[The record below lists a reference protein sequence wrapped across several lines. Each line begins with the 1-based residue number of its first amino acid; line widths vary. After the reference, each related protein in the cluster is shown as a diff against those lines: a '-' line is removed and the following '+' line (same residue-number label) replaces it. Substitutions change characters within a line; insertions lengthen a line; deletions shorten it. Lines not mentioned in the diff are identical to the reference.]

1 MLENWCY
8 ESEPLLLMSGHVD
21 DHSQKMPADLLQS
34 IIDSKKANAG
44 VFNKRQCILGLFD
57 QVRLEATA
65 DDQRPAVKR
74 ADDQRAGRGGTGRRT
89 MTARFSCTV
98 PSRAMSQQC
107 MRGAAEAVATNG
119 PA

>member
-8 ESEPLLLMSGHVD
+8 ESDPLLLMSGHVD

-57 QVRLEATA
+57 QVRGGAGGRSGDGRSAGGPGWGTR
-65 DDQRPAVKR
+65 DHDPTRMYRAVQSDVS
-74 ADDQRAGRGGTGRRT
+74 AVHARGSGSSGDEW
-89 MTARFSCTV
+89 
-98 PSRAMSQQC
+98 PSII
-107 MRGAAEAVATNG
+107 
-119 PA
+119 

>member
-21 DHSQKMPADLLQS
+21 DHSQKMPAELLQS

-57 QVRLEATA
+57 QVRLEWRGPAISGL
-65 DDQRPAVKR
+65 DDQQARLAVSGLSIS
-74 ADDQRAGRGGTGRRT
+74 GRLISGMDGRDW
-89 MTARFSCTV
+89 
-98 PSRAMSQQC
+98 PSE
-107 MRGAAEAVATNG
+107 AAESTAAG
-119 PA
+119 GSGF

>member
-57 QVRLEATA
+57 QVRGGGGGGRLIG
-65 DDQRPAVKR
+65 
-74 ADDQRAGRGGTGRRT
+74 AGRSAGWTISGRGWPLVGG
-89 MTARFSCTV
+89 
-98 PSRAMSQQC
+98 
-107 MRGAAEAVATNG
+107 
-119 PA
+119 

>member
-57 QVRLEATA
+57 QVGLE
-65 DDQRPAVKR
+65 RR
-74 ADDQRAGRGGTGRRT
+74 RRT
-89 MTARFSCTV
+89 ISGRSI
-98 PSRAMSQQC
+98 SSD
-107 MRGAAEAVATNG
+107 EAIL
-119 PA
+119 